1 MDVRLLSIVSC
12 TLWST
17 GSATP
22 IPDTAKTQERQKT
35 TNILFCIADD
45 AGHMSAYGTPW
56 IHTPAFDRV
65 AREGILFENAYTC
78 NAKSASSRAA
88 IITGRNSWQL
98 KEACNH
104 WADFPAE
111 FKSYPEALAE
121 NGFYVGC
128 TGKGWGP
135 GIAND
140 IYGRKRE
147 ITGKMWNEKTLVPPT
162 SCISKVDYAA
172 NFEEFMKARP
182 KGKPFCF
189 WYGALEPHRD
199 YEYGSSLKTGKRPEL
214 IDSVPDYWPDNE
226 AVRTDMLDYA
236 LEVEHFDTHLG
247 RILNILEESGELENT
262 IVIVTSDHG
271 MPFPRCKGQEYNN
284 SNHIPMSVMWKNG
297 LVKPGRRVDD
307 YISVIDIAPTLLEV
321 AGISQEKAGMRPITG
336 RSFMDILKNE
346 KPDID
351 RGFVMIGKERHD
363 VGRPDDQGYPI
374 RGMIRGNY
382 LYLKNFETGRWPA
395 GNPETGYMNVDG
407 GPTKTEIL
415 KARRNPKTAHYWQLA
430 FGKRDTEELYDIKKD
445 PDCMV
450 DLAGKPEY
458 ELLKRRMEKEMTAR
472 LVEQEDPRMFGRGRQ
487 FDYYPDMSGAYQFW
501 NRTKAGEKVPSGWIS
516 ETDFEPV
523 ASGLR
528 SGWSSENEAEFRIQ
542 DFEQRQHPDVMA
554 KVNKTNGYS
563 LLDNATGIVARKD
576 RVLFIKVG
584 ETGGDTLR
592 IKIQNLDCPNG
603 DGYENGSSYYLLHEG
618 MNRIIPEN
626 DGLVYVLFHTR
637 GETTGKKVRIHFL
650 TGEVNGYFDI
660 KKHKA
665 SQWRTL
671 LDKATYKYFDVL
683 GEYTHLTFPVESFR
697 QYTPDGK
704 ALVEVF
710 DRIVAL
716 EHEFM
721 GLNKY
726 TDKQFKNR
734 QYCHV
739 VNKGYMYAPNYRT
752 AYGVSTMEKVC
763 DIDKLIG
770 IALWGPAHEIGH
782 INQIR
787 PGAKWHGMTEVTN
800 NIYCLYVQDAF
811 GMTTRLQKE
820 VERPTKN
827 YDDCWYERAMTEY
840 FTRKLAHNENRI
852 NHCRLVPFWQLYL
865 YCVKVKGNDDFYK
878 DLYESVRM
886 TPNPVTAGKCQL
898 EFVKKACAAAKMDL
912 TPFFEKFGFLKPF
925 RQEVNDYGKRVF
937 EVTAEDIEQTRKEIK
952 AKKYPKLQLPFWYI
966 TDNTVD
972 LFKSP
977 QPVKTGTAI
986 CKGNTFT
993 MKDWKGVAAYEVFQ
1007 KGKLVFVA
1015 PLQQFTV
1022 EGVIV
1027 DEKTKVYAIAADG
1040 KKTEGDFQWTEDLE
1054 QQRKMKERV
1063 SKYGNMYNR

>member
-1 MDVRLLSIVSC
+1 
-12 TLWST
+12 
-17 GSATP
+17 
-22 IPDTAKTQERQKT
+22 
-35 TNILFCIADD
+35 
-45 AGHMSAYGTPW
+45 
-56 IHTPAFDRV
+56 
-65 AREGILFENAYTC
+65 
-78 NAKSASSRAA
+78 
-88 IITGRNSWQL
+88 
-98 KEACNH
+98 
-104 WADFPAE
+104 
-111 FKSYPEALAE
+111 
-121 NGFYVGC
+121 
-128 TGKGWGP
+128 
-135 GIAND
+135 
-140 IYGRKRE
+140 
-147 ITGKMWNEKTLVPPT
+147 
-162 SCISKVDYAA
+162 
-172 NFEEFMKARP
+172 MKARP

-683 GEYTHLTFPVESFR
+683 GEYAHLTFPVESFR

-820 VERPTKN
+820 VERPTKT

-840 FTRKLAHNENRI
+840 FIRKLAHNENRI

-865 YCVKVKGNDDFYK
+865 YCAKVKGNDDFYK
-878 DLYESVRM
+878 DLYEAVRT
-886 TPNPVTAGKCQL
+886 TPNPATAGKCQL

-925 RQEVNDYGKRVF
+925 RQEVNDYGKRMF

-952 AKKYPKLQLPFWYI
+952 AKKYPKQQLPFWYI

-972 LFKSP
+972 LFKNP
-977 QPVKTGTAI
+977 QSVETGTAV

-993 MKDWKGVAAYEVFQ
+993 MKDWKGVVAYEVFQ

-1022 EGVIV
+1022 EGVAV

-1040 KKTEGDFQWTEDLE
+1040 KKTKVDFQWTEDLE
-1054 QQRKMKERV
+1054 QQKRMKERD

>member
-1 MDVRLLSIVSC
+1 
-12 TLWST
+12 
-17 GSATP
+17 
-22 IPDTAKTQERQKT
+22 
-35 TNILFCIADD
+35 
-45 AGHMSAYGTPW
+45 
-56 IHTPAFDRV
+56 
-65 AREGILFENAYTC
+65 
-78 NAKSASSRAA
+78 
-88 IITGRNSWQL
+88 
-98 KEACNH
+98 
-104 WADFPAE
+104 
-111 FKSYPEALAE
+111 
-121 NGFYVGC
+121 
-128 TGKGWGP
+128 
-135 GIAND
+135 
-140 IYGRKRE
+140 
-147 ITGKMWNEKTLVPPT
+147 
-162 SCISKVDYAA
+162 
-172 NFEEFMKARP
+172 
-182 KGKPFCF
+182 
-189 WYGALEPHRD
+189 
-199 YEYGSSLKTGKRPEL
+199 
-214 IDSVPDYWPDNE
+214 
-226 AVRTDMLDYA
+226 MLDYA

-297 LVKPGRRVDD
+297 LVKPGRKVDD

-321 AGISQEKAGMRPITG
+321 VGISQEKAGMRPITG
-336 RSFMDILKNE
+336 RSFVDILKNE
-346 KPDID
+346 KSDID
-351 RGFVMIGKERHD
+351 RNFVMIGKERHD
-363 VGRPDDQGYPI
+363 VGRPDDRGYPI

-382 LYLKNFETGRWPA
+382 LYLKNFETDRWPA

-450 DLAGKPEY
+450 DLAKKPEY

-472 LVEQEDPRMFGRGRQ
+472 LVEQEDPRMFGRGEQ
-487 FDYYPDMSGAYQFW
+487 FDRYPDMSGAYQFW

-523 ASGLR
+523 ASGLK
-528 SGWSSENEAEFRIQ
+528 SGWNSENEAEFRIQ

-576 RVLFIKVG
+576 RVLLIKVG

-637 GETTGKKVRIHFL
+637 GETTGKKVRVHFL

-665 SQWRTL
+665 SRWRTL

-683 GEYTHLTFPVESFR
+683 GAYTHLTFPVESFR

-721 GLNKY
+721 GLDKY
-726 TDKQFKNR
+726 TDKRFKNR

-752 AYGVSTMEKVC
+752 AYGIGTMEKVC
-763 DIDKLIG
+763 DIDKLTG

-820 VERPTKN
+820 VERPTKT

-840 FTRKLAHNENRI
+840 FTRNLAHNENRI

-865 YCVKVKGNDDFYK
+865 YCAKVKGNDDFYK
-878 DLYESVRM
+878 DLYEAVRT

-925 RQEVNDYGKRVF
+925 RQEVNDYGKRMF

-952 AKKYPKLQLPFWYI
+952 AKKYPKQQLPFWYI

-972 LFKSP
+972 LFKNP
-977 QPVKTGTAI
+977 QPVETGTAV

-993 MKDWKGVAAYEVFQ
+993 MKDWKGVVAYEVFQ

-1022 EGVIV
+1022 EGVAV

-1040 KKTEGDFQWTEDLE
+1040 KKTKVDFQWTEDLE
-1054 QQRKMKERV
+1054 QQKRMKERD